1 MTCYH
6 QPSLQPGAV
15 MDHVLEKCAVFS
27 MKTREDVATLASST
41 SSGLSPQGGCPRDC
55 GWSVQQFKMGWVAAS
70 DISHRSCSLVSIL
83 HGCEVRAASRQPE
96 QQLFITRIA
105 QWRCGHQ

>member
-15 MDHVLEKCAVFS
+15 MDHVLEKCAVLS

-41 SSGLSPQGGCPRDC
+41 SSGQSAGWLSKKFGSLQGYWVC
-55 GWSVQQFKMGWVAAS
+55 GSG
-70 DISHRSCSLVSIL
+70 
-83 HGCEVRAASRQPE
+83 GY
-96 QQLFITRIA
+96 
-105 QWRCGHQ
+105 

>member
-15 MDHVLEKCAVFS
+15 MDHVLEKCAAVLS

-55 GWSVQQFKMGWVAAS
+55 GAFGS
-70 DISHRSCSLVSIL
+70 
-83 HGCEVRAASRQPE
+83 
-96 QQLFITRIA
+96 
-105 QWRCGHQ
+105 

>member
-1 MTCYH
+1 MLPPALTPAWRCYGSCSGEVCGIEYEDKRGCGNTR
-6 QPSLQPGAV
+6 QFNMQWPLCRVVVQEIVERLAV
-15 MDHVLEKCAVFS
+15 KDAI
-27 MKTREDVATLASST
+27 
-41 SSGLSPQGGCPRDC
+41 
-55 GWSVQQFKMGWVAAS
+55 GWVAAA

-96 QQLFITRIA
+96 QLFITRIA

>member
-15 MDHVLEKCAVFS
+15 MDHVLEKCAVLS

-55 GWSVQQFKMGWVAAS
+55 GV

-96 QQLFITRIA
+96 QLFITRIA

>member
-15 MDHVLEKCAVFS
+15 MDHVLEKCAVLS

-41 SSGLSPQGGCPRDC
+41 SNGHFAGWLSKRLWSVWQLKMLLGGWQRRILATGVALLSPY
-55 GWSVQQFKMGWVAAS
+55 SMGVRYGPLVGS
-70 DISHRSCSLVSIL
+70 QSSYSLP
-83 HGCEVRAASRQPE
+83 A
-96 QQLFITRIA
+96 
-105 QWRCGHQ
+105 

>member
-15 MDHVLEKCAVFS
+15 MDHVLEKCAVLS
-27 MKTREDVATLASST
+27 MKTREEVATLASST
-41 SSGLSPQGGCPRDC
+41 SRVV
-55 GWSVQQFKMGWVAAS
+55 VQEIVERLAVKDAIGWVAAA

-96 QQLFITRIA
+96 QLFITRIA